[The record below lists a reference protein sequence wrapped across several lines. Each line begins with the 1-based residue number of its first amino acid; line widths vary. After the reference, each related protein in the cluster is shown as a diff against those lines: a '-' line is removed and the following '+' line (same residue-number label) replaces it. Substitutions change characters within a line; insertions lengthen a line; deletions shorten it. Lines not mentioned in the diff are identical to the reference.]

1 MIQCWLSP
9 TLTTPRYG
17 ASTLDRRELLDIV
30 PLFAGLSLSDWT
42 EIEQYIYEQD
52 FARNEHVFRQGAPA
66 DTLFIVKSGRVKVTR
81 HSAGGKDVLLRV
93 CSEGQMLGNV
103 GVFDGD
109 GYLASAQAV
118 EVTSAFCLSRS
129 HCLAWVDRCPPLAYA
144 VIADLSRR
152 LRGATDLICSLAV
165 DRAEQRIARALL
177 SLAANS
183 GLCTNDGVMI
193 EMPLTRQDVANMTGT
208 TVETAIRTMSR
219 FRQQGLIQSQRRRV
233 VLADLEQLQSIAY
246 THWMVRDMEM
256 LQESASFL

>member
-1 MIQCWLSP
+1 
-9 TLTTPRYG
+9 
-17 ASTLDRRELLDIV
+17 LDRRELLDIV
-30 PLFAGLSLSDWT
+30 PLFAGLSLCDWT
-42 EIEQYIYEQD
+42 EIEQHITERD
-52 FARNEHVFRQGAPA
+52 FCRNEHVFRQGASA

-81 HSAGGKDVLLRV
+81 HSVGGKDVLLRV
-93 CSEGQMLGNV
+93 CSEGHMLGNV
-103 GVFDGD
+103 GVFDGN

-118 EVTSAFCLSRS
+118 EATSTFCLSRND
-129 HCLAWVDRCPPLAYA
+129 CFTWIDRCPPLAYA

-177 SLAANS
+177 RLAANS
-183 GLCTNDGVMI
+183 GQSTDDGVMI
-193 EMPLTRQDVANMTGT
+193 KMPLTRQDVADMTGT

-246 THWMVRDMEM
+246 THWMVRDVGAV
-256 LQESASFL
+256 QEGVVLP